1 MFRKILFISLL
12 IAPGLVLANELSQEE
27 LEDLL
32 AVKIRFA
39 RHMALNP
46 SIVRAVEAQN
56 SQQLALAE
64 IKRRDDEWKNV
75 GDEPTALIREIT
87 GNKVA
92 RYFERRVENN
102 VAIDEV
108 FLTDNQ
114 GANVAAFPPTS
125 DYWQGDEEKWTASY
139 NNGNG
144 VVFIGPLEFDDSTQK
159 TQVQI
164 SAQISAPILSQNQTV
179 GVLVLGVSVDYL
191 TQQQ

>member
-1 MFRKILFISLL
+1 MFRKFLFISLL
-12 IAPGLVLANELSQEE
+12 VTPGLVLANDLSQEE
-27 LEDLL
+27 LEGLL
-32 AVKIRFA
+32 EVKIRFA

-64 IKRRDDEWKNV
+64 IKRRDDEWKNA
-75 GDEPTALIREIT
+75 GDEPTALIKDIT

-92 RYFERRVENN
+92 RYFEHRVENN
-102 VAIDEV
+102 AAIDEV

-125 DYWQGDEEKWTASY
+125 DYWQGDEEKWSASY

-164 SAQISAPILSQNQTV
+164 SAPILSQDQTV

-191 TQQQ
+191 NRQQ